1 MFSVEPEVPSSVAV
15 SAINRRNVTV
25 SWSVGDTHTVN
36 ATYLY
41 YRVTR
46 TDSWH
51 SVSVTGTKH
60 TVTSLT
66 PGTSYQFYVKVT
78 SYGKNLSSQYT
89 TAMTGEVDAHFRPS
103 LDDVIK
109 QILM

>member
-15 SAINRRNVTV
+15 SAVNKRNVTL

-36 ATYLY
+36 ATYVY
-41 YRVTR
+41 YRATH

-51 SVSVTGTKH
+51 SVSVTGTSH

-66 PGTSYQFYVKVT
+66 PGTRYQFYVNIT
-78 SYGKNLSSQYT
+78 SYGKNSSSQYT
-89 TAMTGEVDAHFRPS
+89 TATTGKDDIHFG
-103 LDDVIK
+103 L
-109 QILM
+109 LLN